1 MTKAAATHITYDPNL
16 LNPAERAEADKA
28 ARNEATV
35 PVSAERLATLNKR
48 LVKHARA
55 LNILPNLIAASAEEV
70 GQLGD
75 DAHWSLQ
82 TLLEIV
88 FEPLIEMSTEF
99 EEMESVGKLRAELL
113 GA

>member
-1 MTKAAATHITYDPNL
+1 MTKAAATHITYDPAAL
-16 LNPAERAEADKA
+16 TPSERSEAEKA
-28 ARNEATV
+28 AKSEATL

-48 LVKHARA
+48 FVKHARG
-55 LNILPNLIAASAEEV
+55 LNILPLLLSASAEEV
-70 GQLGD
+70 GQMGD

-88 FEPLIEMSTEF
+88 LDPLMEMSAEF
-99 EEMESVGKLRAELL
+99 EELESVGKLRAKLI